1 MEFSFF
7 GFFKIFFCFQICR
20 LEDDCLVT
28 NAVAVLLDGLDEGLD
43 DGGLGDLTDWG
54 KSIGSGCGGS
64 NGNGGS
70 GGVGKRSSGV
80 GKRGSGVSER
90 SSGDSGVAETGED
103 GRLSGDDEDG
113 KNNLEMERM
122 NIINI
127 EKKKVSGFFHV

>member
-1 MEFSFF
+1 
-7 GFFKIFFCFQICR
+7 
-20 LEDDCLVT
+20 
-28 NAVAVLLDGLDEGLD
+28 VLFDGLDEGLD

-80 GKRGSGVSER
+80 GKRGSGVSEG

-113 KNNLEMERM
+113 KNNLEEERIVKNYFKNVM

-127 EKKKVSGFFHV
+127 VKMTVSGFSFFLRLNN